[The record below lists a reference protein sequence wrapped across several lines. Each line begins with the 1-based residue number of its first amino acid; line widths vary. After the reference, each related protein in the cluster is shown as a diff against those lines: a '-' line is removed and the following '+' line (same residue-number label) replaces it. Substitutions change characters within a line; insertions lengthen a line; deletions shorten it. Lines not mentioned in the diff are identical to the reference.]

1 MTMLVAIDPGPEE
14 SAFVV
19 FVDGAPTSFGKK
31 PNVELLLPLAR
42 LAECN
47 QSAKLVLEMIAS
59 YGMPVGAPVFQTCVW
74 IGRFIQIWTSNGAP
88 HALITRQEVK
98 LELCGN
104 RAAKGANI
112 RQALID
118 RFGPDKRKAI
128 GLKHKPGPLYGV
140 KDDVWSA
147 LAVGIAY
154 QTTAQRRSTVDES
167 RTA

>member
-1 MTMLVAIDPGPEE
+1 MSTLVAIDPGPEE

-19 FVDGAPTSFGKK
+19 FVDGAPRSFGKK
-31 PNVELLLPLAR
+31 PNLELLLPLAR
-42 LAECN
+42 LAETN
-47 QSAKLVLEMIAS
+47 IEAMLVLEMIAS

-74 IGRFIQIWTSNGAP
+74 IGRFVQVWQSHGAP
-88 HALITRQEVK
+88 YSLITRQEVK

-104 RAAKGANI
+104 RAAKGANL

-128 GLKHKPGPLYGV
+128 GVKASPGPLYGV

-147 LAVGIAY
+147 LAVGCAWSDISERGK
-154 QTTAQRRSTVDES
+154 TA
-167 RTA
+167 

>member
-1 MTMLVAIDPGPEE
+1 MTTLLAIDPGPEE

-19 FVDGAPTSFGKK
+19 MDNAGVLCRFGKR
-31 PNVELLLPLAR
+31 PNLELLVPFGQWAI
-42 LAECN
+42 ACPG
-47 QSAKLVLEMIAS
+47 STMVLEMIAS
-59 YGMPVGAPVFQTCVW
+59 YGMPVGAPVFTTCVW
-74 IGRFIQIWTSNGAP
+74 IGRFVQAWTSHGCP

-118 RFGPDKRKAI
+118 RYGPDKSKAI
-128 GLKHKPGPLYGV
+128 GVKKTPGPLYGV

-147 LAVGIAY
+147 LAVATAY
-154 QTTAQRRSTVDES
+154 SAITARSK
-167 RTA
+167 AA

>member
-1 MTMLVAIDPGPEE
+1 MTTLVAIDPGPEE

-31 PNVELLLPLAR
+31 ANLELLLPLAR
-42 LAECN
+42 LVETNPEAM
-47 QSAKLVLEMIAS
+47 LVLEMIAS

-74 IGRFIQIWTSNGAP
+74 IGRFVQIWTSHGGT

-118 RFGPDKRKAI
+118 RFGPDKGKAI
-128 GLKHKPGPLYGV
+128 GVKKTPGPLYGV

-147 LAVGIAY
+147 LAVGVAY
-154 QTTAQRRSTVDES
+154 SAITARSK
-167 RTA
+167 AA